1 MLYQIYRRIASV
13 FIFFI
18 ACLLAAVCFFQAFL
32 PDIYYATQSQDLC
45 FPTSYKNLLNFK
57 DSFSSA
63 AFSGSQSYVS
73 ADIELMGVIP
83 VKSVQ
88 VTATDEKNVIVC
100 GTPFGVKMF
109 TDGVMV
115 VGLSEI
121 ETAEGLLCPARTS
134 GLQKGDIIH
143 SIDGITVYTNEDVAS
158 CIESCGGKCLTVS
171 VLRNDEPMVLS
182 VTPQKTA
189 AENNYKAGFWVRDSS
204 AGIGTLTF
212 YDPDTEVFAGLGHA
226 ICDSDTGEI
235 LPLLSGDVVSA
246 CISSVKKGTVGTP
259 GELGGS
265 FIFSQTLGTLEIND
279 ETGLYGTASE
289 QLCGTSYPVAPKQTV
304 REGAATILS
313 TVDGMTAEEYSITIK
328 KISLTEDTLTKNMVI
343 EVTDPKL
350 IETTGGI
357 VQGMSGSPILQD
369 GKLVGAV
376 THVFI
381 NDPTKGYAIFA
392 ENMLETASLLS

>member
-1 MLYQIYRRIASV
+1 MIYRIYRRIAPV
-13 FIFFI
+13 FIAFI
-18 ACLLAAVCFFQAFL
+18 ICLMIVVCFFQTFL
-32 PDIYYATQSQDLC
+32 PDIYYASQYQDLC
-45 FPTSYKNLLNFK
+45 FPTSYKNLLTFK
-57 DSFSSA
+57 DSFSPA
-63 AFSGSQSYVS
+63 VFSEPRSFIA

-88 VTATDEKNVIVC
+88 VTPTDEKSVIVC

-121 ETAEGLLCPARTS
+121 DTSDGLACPAKSS
-134 GLQKGDIIH
+134 GIQKGDIIR
-143 SIDGITVYTNEDVAS
+143 SIDGTTVYTNEDVAS
-158 CIESCGGKCLTVS
+158 CIEKSDGKCLSISVERDGKTMIVS
-171 VLRNDEPMVLS
+171 VI
-182 VTPQKTA
+182 PQKEIK
-189 AENNYKAGFWVRDSS
+189 ENNYKAGFWVRDSS

-212 YDPDTEVFAGLGHA
+212 YDPETDVFAGLGHA
-226 ICDSDTGEI
+226 VCDSDTGNI

-246 CISSVKKGTVGTP
+246 SISSVKKGTVGTP
-259 GELGGS
+259 GELSGT
-265 FIFSQTLGTLEIND
+265 FIFSDTFGTLEVND
-279 ETGLYGTASE
+279 ETGLYGSASE
-289 QLCGTSYPVAPKQTV
+289 QLAGISYPIAPKQTV
-304 REGAATILS
+304 REGDATILS
-313 TVDGMTAEEYSITIK
+313 TISGTTAKEYSITIK
-328 KISLTEDTLTKNMVI
+328 KVSLTEDTLTKNMVI
-343 EVTDPKL
+343 EVTDPDL
-350 IETTGGI
+350 IKETGGI